1 MNIKLNT
8 KISLPTMANTKHI
21 LIKISRQLIK
31 LVTIQKI
38 KKKPNHLTAVVVV
51 GLKLLQLQPE
61 HPKKLHRWRA
71 PLSDQEHEED
81 PGGS

>member
-1 MNIKLNT
+1 
-8 KISLPTMANTKHI
+8 MANTKI

-31 LVTIQKI
+31 LITIQKI

-51 GLKLLQLQPE
+51 GLKLLLLLPE
-61 HPKKLHRWRA
+61 HPKKLQQWWA
-71 PLSDQEHEED
+71 PLADQEHEED

>member
-1 MNIKLNT
+1 MNTRLNT
-8 KISLPTMANTKHI
+8 KVSLPTMANTKKI

-38 KKKPNHLTAVVVV
+38 KNKPNHLTAVVVV
-51 GLKLLQLQPE
+51 DLKLLLLQPE
-61 HPKKLHRWRA
+61 HLTKLHQLWD
-71 PLSDQEHEED
+71 PLADQEHEED

>member
-1 MNIKLNT
+1 MNT
-8 KISLPTMANTKHI
+8 KLKTKVSLPTMANTKKI

-51 GLKLLQLQPE
+51 DLKLLLLLPE
-61 HPKKLHRWRA
+61 HPKKLHQWWA
-71 PLSDQEHEED
+71 PLADQEHEED

>member
-1 MNIKLNT
+1 MHNKLNT
-8 KISLPTMANTKHI
+8 KISLPTMANTKI

-31 LVTIQKI
+31 QVTIQKK

-51 GLKLLQLQPE
+51 GLKLLLLQPE
-61 HPKKLHRWRA
+61 HPMKLHQWRA
-71 PLSDQEHEED
+71 PLSEQDHEED

>member
-1 MNIKLNT
+1 MHTKLNT
-8 KISLPTMANTKHI
+8 KLSLPTMDNTKI

-51 GLKLLQLQPE
+51 DLKLLLLQPE
-61 HPKKLHRWRA
+61 HPTKLHQWWA
-71 PLSDQEHEED
+71 PLADQEHEED
-81 PGGS
+81 LSGS

>member
-1 MNIKLNT
+1 MNTKLNT
-8 KISLPTMANTKHI
+8 KLTLPTMANTKI

-31 LVTIQKI
+31 LVTIKI

-51 GLKLLQLQPE
+51 GLKLLLLLPE
-61 HPKKLHRWRA
+61 HPTKLHQWWA
-71 PLSDQEHEED
+71 PLADQEHEED

>member
-1 MNIKLNT
+1 MHNKLNT
-8 KISLPTMANTKHI
+8 KLSLPTMANTKI

-31 LVTIQKI
+31 LKTIQKI

-51 GLKLLQLQPE
+51 GLKLLLLQPE
-61 HPKKLHRWRA
+61 HSKKLPQWWA
-71 PLSDQEHEED
+71 PLADQEHEED

>member
-1 MNIKLNT
+1 MHTKLNT
-8 KISLPTMANTKHI
+8 KVSLPTMANTKI

-31 LVTIQKI
+31 RVTIQKI

-51 GLKLLQLQPE
+51 DLKLLLLQPE
-61 HPKKLHRWRA
+61 HPTKLHQWWA
-71 PLSDQEHEED
+71 PLADQEHEED